1 MNYTVLIN
9 PEGKTYLDGGRPL
22 NLKDVLSYKK
32 ITYENARVSWQVDLM
47 PGTVKFRE
55 AIKQDDGTYKPG
67 EVISDCKWTYDSQE
81 ASNEWEYSSKTINA
95 IVPDGKAIMLT
106 YTYSVKGDLLQEAKL
121 YGMEEA
127 YRREKLTADEIY
139 SRRTVRKRRKSSGS

>member
-1 MNYTVLIN
+1 
-9 PEGKTYLDGGRPL
+9 
-22 NLKDVLSYKK
+22 
-32 ITYENARVSWQVDLM
+32 M

-67 EVISDCKWTYDSQE
+67 DVISDCKWTYDSQE

-106 YTYSVKGDLLQEAKL
+106 YTYSVKGDLLQEYNDSNLNLMYLMPFHWKVL
-121 YGMEEA
+121 IIV
-127 YRREKLTADEIY
+127 KQILTLN
-139 SRRTVRKRRKSSGS
+139 

>member
-1 MNYTVLIN
+1 
-9 PEGKTYLDGGRPL
+9 
-22 NLKDVLSYKK
+22 
-32 ITYENARVSWQVDLM
+32 M

-106 YTYSVKGDLLQEAKL
+106 YTYSVKGDLLQEYNDSKAKFNVSNAVSLEGVFL
-121 YGMEEA
+121 YTSSFPA
-127 YRREKLTADEIY
+127 
-139 SRRTVRKRRKSSGS
+139 SRVSALSALHL

>member
-1 MNYTVLIN
+1 
-9 PEGKTYLDGGRPL
+9 
-22 NLKDVLSYKK
+22 
-32 ITYENARVSWQVDLM
+32 M

-106 YTYSVKGDLLQEAKL
+106 YTYSVRVIC
-121 YGMEEA
+121 
-127 YRREKLTADEIY
+127 YRSIMIQNLNLMYLMPFHWKVLIIVKQILTLN
-139 SRRTVRKRRKSSGS
+139 